1 MASTK
6 SPSSSSRPAYS
17 STAASL
23 VSGGVRNGFSEAK
36 ASHSSTVPNARWSC
50 ANVGEVKRLSG
61 FRGGAEP
68 RVKEDQTDPFLVDSV
83 TTWTSVRRSPL
94 LQYSGERWH
103 DVTRPYPSADPAAAA
118 PAPPPPLS
126 RPKKPTPYSTRSSPR
141 HSRT

>member
-1 MASTK
+1 MASTR

-68 RVKEDQTDPFLVDSV
+68 RVKEDQTDPFL
-83 TTWTSVRRSPL
+83 
-94 LQYSGERWH
+94 SGGLGYHR
-103 DVTRPYPSADPAAAA
+103 DLGTAFT
-118 PAPPPPLS
+118 
-126 RPKKPTPYSTRSSPR
+126 PTPVQWRALAR
-141 HSRT
+141 R